1 MEIFWH
7 RIRLKCC
14 TAVPCYH
21 HVQCVLSI
29 AFQRSNKTTEHNENS
44 ELAKPFF
51 PTMAN
56 DEMEKFN
63 FVSKTELAKWISFLW
78 RKCEICE
85 IYNNF
90 SIFHCFFLCYSLVFD
105 NNCLTEWSTN
115 EHCRR
120 TQLVTFPRSRRD
132 EKHVQHPLFIPS
144 LRIDKHCISSTW
156 SLFIMCVT
164 HSECDKSFSFH
175 FNPTFIHLESRAMRK
190 SWNIKFALDGRR
202 NDDEARNRFPRM
214 ISE

>member
-1 MEIFWH
+1 MQCWEWKFFDTASDWNAV
-7 RIRLKCC
+7 RLCLVIIMFSVCWVSLFRGATK
-14 TAVPCYH
+14 
-21 HVQCVLSI
+21 QQSIMKILSS
-29 AFQRSNKTTEHNENS
+29 Q
-44 ELAKPFF
+44 KPFF

-164 HSECDKSFSFH
+164 HSECDKSFSSTSTQH
-175 FNPTFIHLESRAMRK
+175 SFISRAEQWENHET
-190 SWNIKFALDGRR
+190 SSLL
-202 NDDEARNRFPRM
+202 
-214 ISE
+214 